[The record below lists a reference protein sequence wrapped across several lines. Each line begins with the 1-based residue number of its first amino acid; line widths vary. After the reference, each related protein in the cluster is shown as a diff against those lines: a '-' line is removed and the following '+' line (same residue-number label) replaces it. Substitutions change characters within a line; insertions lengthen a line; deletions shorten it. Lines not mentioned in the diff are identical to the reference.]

1 MALYPSIPT
10 TSESDTFVKGRA
22 SYVFEASPRLWVWLH
37 FLNSTRLG
45 KISLYLLEATCQVP
59 EPLTSIWDLKF
70 PVYHINLIRLAKAEM
85 PPLSLSSILLHDPE
99 LAKFSRKKMPG
110 ITSQLQR
117 EPPSEISTHPLLV
130 TSSSLCYLRNF
141 FFFVCLIPVVIGK
154 TLSCRKLLYFTQ
166 KWLRVI
172 FLLYKSE
179 HIVPLLKYF
188 NASPFLSR

>member
-99 LAKFSRKKMPG
+99 LAKFSRKNAWHHQPIAEG
-110 ITSQLQR
+110 A
-117 EPPSEISTHPLLV
+117 P
-130 TSSSLCYLRNF
+130 LRNINPSFTCYFFVSLLSSKVF
-141 FFFVCLIPVVIGK
+141 FFFCMFDSCSYRQNTELQKTTVFYPKVVESD
-154 TLSCRKLLYFTQ
+154 LSALQIWTHR
-166 KWLRVI
+166 
-172 FLLYKSE
+172 
-179 HIVPLLKYF
+179 
-188 NASPFLSR
+188 SPT